1 LTARLGEEILASAA
15 KLRRRFF
22 MVQRSVRGA
31 VVAAFLS
38 GVGAACLCA
47 QAGLQTLDEPRESL
61 SNGGLNHSLAAA
73 PVTGQPFSAE
83 QFEKHGRTLTDGTN
97 ILHFGHHFIARDS
110 AGRIRVEQPCG
121 CAPDHVQ
128 MVEVYVMDPVL
139 GTLTTW
145 RQGGD
150 GPRIAHVAKWKPRS
164 EQQATLPVRQ
174 PVANSSRPQP
184 IITTDELPA
193 QAIENLPMKATRITT
208 VVPAGRSGNDRPIT
222 KTHTLWT
229 SVDLKLVFMEQW
241 EDPRTG
247 VRTVGLANFS
257 RKEPDPALFRPPN
270 GYRFENSE
278 QMVKELTAKAGEN

>member
-1 LTARLGEEILASAA
+1 MHQRSLRGLGVAALLSAA
-15 KLRRRFF
+15 
-22 MVQRSVRGA
+22 G
-31 VVAAFLS
+31 VA
-38 GVGAACLCA
+38 GLCA
-47 QAGLQTLDEPRESL
+47 QAGLQTLEEPREAL

-128 MVEVYVMDPVL
+128 KVEVYVMDPVL

-150 GPRIAHVAKWKPRS
+150 EPKIAHVARWKPRS
-164 EQQATLPVRQ
+164 EQPKPPVRQ
-174 PVANSSRPQP
+174 TAANPSRPQP
-184 IITTDELPA
+184 IVTAEELPA
-193 QAIENLPMKATRITT
+193 QSIDNVPMKAARITT

-229 SVDLKLVFMEQW
+229 SEDLKLVFMEQW

-270 GYRFENSE
+270 GYRVEDSE
-278 QMVKELTAKAGEN
+278 QTVKEWTAKAGQD

>member
-1 LTARLGEEILASAA
+1 MRCA
-15 KLRRRFF
+15 
-22 MVQRSVRGA
+22 A
-31 VVAAFLS
+31 VVLFLS
-38 GVGAACLCA
+38 AVGAA
-47 QAGLQTLDEPRESL
+47 QVGLQTLEEPREPL

-121 CAPDHVQ
+121 CAPDHEQ
-128 MVEVYVMDPVL
+128 MVEIYVMDPVA

-150 GPRIAHVAKWKPRS
+150 LPKIAHVAKWKPRS
-164 EQQATLPVRQ
+164 EQQRPPAPKPAT
-174 PVANSSRPQP
+174 NSSRPQP
-184 IITTDELPA
+184 IVTTDELPA
-193 QAIENLPMKATRITT
+193 QTIDNLPMKAVRITT

-270 GYRFENSE
+270 GYRLESSE
-278 QMVKELTAKAGEN
+278 ETVKQLVANAGEN